1 MDGRGCGGH
10 HADLLLQAS
19 DVGVSAIGGLI
30 IEIVAGNALIGT
42 LFVGLFTL
50 RHIVK
55 LKRAIDNTCA
65 TAPVEQES
73 ERKPMRGISFA
84 KLPSNIK
91 IERDPSENCTWI
103 YQMHSNAGGRYV
115 TRTRFDDLEMEK
127 VRLLSEP

>member
-1 MDGRGCGGH
+1 MGN
-10 HADLLLQAS
+10 
-19 DVGVSAIGGLI
+19 LI
-30 IEIVAGNALIGT
+30 IEIVVGNALIGT

-65 TAPVEQES
+65 TAPAEQES

-103 YQMHSNAGGRYV
+103 YQMHYNAGGGGGAGGNGAAGRYV
-115 TRTRFDDLEMEK
+115 TRTRFDDLETEK
-127 VRLLSEP
+127 MRWLSEP

>member
-1 MDGRGCGGH
+1 MGN
-10 HADLLLQAS
+10 
-19 DVGVSAIGGLI
+19 LI
-30 IEIVAGNALIGT
+30 IEIIAGNALIGT

-55 LKRAIDNTCA
+55 LKRAIDNTSA
-65 TAPVEQES
+65 TAPAEQES

-127 VRLLSEP
+127 VRWLGEP